1 MPKWLMPAGAIVAL
15 LVIIGGGAFFFMG
28 QDSGAVGL
36 ATGIAADIS
45 GENWAPGIIADPEG
59 IQQAASD
66 LSAAY
71 QDNPVSA
78 VTGMNQLQDLDPAL
92 SGSVVV
98 EIHSQNAAL
107 GAEFLLAVAAA
118 DPARLESLFASV
130 TELDAPESGRIF
142 NSLIAQDPA
151 VVASLLKGA
160 IQGSN
165 SESFKTMFF
174 EAAKNDDILIS
185 QLVNQAALTPGTEEA
200 MANALIS
207 IANVDIEIAAE
218 ILGGTNTASSSIW
231 QPFISIEPTK
241 AGTVFVT
248 AYKNGYEGEV
258 TEKIINILPDIYV
271 SGLLLSH
278 MAREDAYET
287 ARVYASLMDNPDAGP
302 GSMGPTIVE
311 AARFDYVAV
320 EKMLIEDSSFFS
332 QFAQFVHPQ
341 IWTTMEL
348 PMAGD
353 GEEGKGIWTK
363 PSLDASSL
371 IDFSSIV
378 VKSLN
383 ASDIESGTV
392 GIFDVTPPV
401 SDTRPD
407 RNVLTHVQVDTEGF
421 TDNGLT
427 TILVFDVPKSHFVV
441 NETGFAEGHP
451 WSVELSRFNDSSQ
464 TWTPVFANTIEED
477 EEKITFAA
485 PVAGLSQYGTSFWS
499 VSTSS
504 ESVAGAQLSI
514 DQIDTSP
521 AGNGQ
526 VHVQATVT
534 NRSPQAVSRDLSL
547 IIDGIPA
554 YSTTVEVDSQSV
566 VIVETDIF
574 GIST

>member
-1 MPKWLMPAGAIVAL
+1 MFAASVILGIHAL
-15 LVIIGGGAFFFMG
+15 N
-28 QDSGAVGL
+28 QS
-36 ATGIAADIS
+36 
-45 GENWAPGIIADPEG
+45 
-59 IQQAASD
+59 QAAQILFSIGD
-66 LSAAY
+66 
-71 QDNPVSA
+71 
-78 VTGMNQLQDLDPAL
+78 
-92 SGSVVV
+92 
-98 EIHSQNAAL
+98 
-107 GAEFLLAVAAA
+107 A
-118 DPARLESLFASV
+118 DELRLEGHLARI
-130 TELDAPESGRIF
+130 TEM
-142 NSLIAQDPA
+142 DPVQA
-151 VVASLLKGA
+151 G
-160 IQGSN
+160 
-165 SESFKTMFF
+165 
-174 EAAKNDDILIS
+174 DILIS
-185 QLVNQAALTPGTEEA
+185 LINEDVAEVASLMEDVVEGDNGQILQTMFMEAAMNDDLAIAQLVNQAAMTPGAEQST
-200 MANALIS
+200 ANALIS
-207 IANVDIEIAAE
+207 IANADIEIAAA
-218 ILGGTNTASSSIW
+218 ILAGTNTGSSSIW
-231 QPFISIEPTK
+231 QAYIAIEPTG
-241 AGTVFVT
+241 AGATFVK
-248 AYKNGYEGEV
+248 AYKNGFYDEV
-258 TEKIINILPDIYV
+258 TGKIINILPDIYV

-278 MAREDAYET
+278 MAREDSAET
-287 ARVYASLMDNPDAGP
+287 ARVYASLMDNQDAGP
-302 GSMGPTIVE
+302 VSVSPTIVE

-320 EKMLIEDSSFFS
+320 EKMLTEDASFIGHFS
-332 QFAQFVHPQ
+332 QDAHPQ

-363 PSLDASSL
+363 PSLDSSSL
-371 IDFSSIV
+371 INFSSIV

-383 ASDIESGTV
+383 SSDIESGTV

-407 RNVLTHVQVDTEGF
+407 RNVLTHVQVDAEGF

-464 TWTPVFANTIEED
+464 AWTPVFANTIDED

-499 VSTSS
+499 VSTSR

-547 IIDGIPA
+547 IIDGIPE

-566 VIVETDIF
+566 VIVETDMFMKPGMRNLSLGNHNTSYENLLVAGSI
-574 GIST
+574 GDSGSTGDSGADGSVSGSDLASMGADCPSESEVSANELHYGT